1 MASSITPAAPP
12 APDNL
17 AALQGQDGLDIACG
31 LAAVG
36 GKPAVYR
43 RLLGLFVDIHGAEA
57 AAIQLLLRAGDL
69 VALAAHAH
77 HLRGSAATLG
87 LIEIETLAAAL
98 EQAAGGR
105 GPTLPVPELSQ
116 TLADALDDTVE
127 RLRRAL
133 LA

>member
-1 MASSITPAAPP
+1 MASSITPPAPP
-12 APDNL
+12 APDSL

-43 RLLGLFVDIHGAEA
+43 RLLGLFIDTHGAEA
-57 AAIQLLLRAGDL
+57 AAMRQLLRAGDL
-69 VALAAHAH
+69 GALAAHAH

>member
-1 MASSITPAAPP
+1 MST
-12 APDNL
+12 
-17 AALQGQDGLDIACG
+17 
-31 LAAVG
+31 V
-36 GKPAVYR
+36 
-43 RLLGLFVDIHGAEA
+43 LGDRCNSVPM
-57 AAIQLLLRAGDL
+57 
-69 VALAAHAH
+69 AAHAH